1 MPKQVHRI
9 PGLVPL
15 KSGGYQARVSH
26 RGFEESQNFRTKDDA
41 LRWKRNLKT
50 DLERAPEGVT
60 RHRKKWQATAIGP
73 DGVETET
80 FRVLNDAIEWLHHAK
95 VLLARGERPI
105 SKQTETKFGDI
116 ATDWLS
122 TKQSD
127 LKSRKATYASQLRLH
142 VLPHLG
148 DMDIR
153 AISSHDLDDWVQSLE
168 SQGIG
173 EPTIR
178 GAASAVRQILA
189 YAVKKRFIS
198 KTPWVDI
205 STPSAKRP
213 TRARALTEKTW
224 LALAHACGPY
234 AALVRLLGYC
244 GLRIGEATCL
254 RKKHVDFS
262 NGVIHVVEAW
272 NYDASG
278 KRYIGPTKN
287 GEAREVPIP
296 EIFLEELRALCSPM
310 AEEDFL
316 FRGEK
321 GGPLN
326 RDQFRDKYFL
336 KAADSLGLRDTGVHM
351 LRHTCASV
359 LIRIGTPI
367 TAVSEILGHSNVE
380 VTLKNY
386 AHFYEEDS
394 FAAMAKLS
402 KHYESFTE

>member
-1 MPKQVHRI
+1 MPKQVHQI
-9 PGLVPL
+9 PGLVRL
-15 KSGGYQARVSH
+15 VSGGYQARVSH

-50 DLERAPEGVT
+50 DLERAPDGIT

-80 FRVLNDAIEWLHHAK
+80 FEILNDAIEWLHHAK

-105 SKQTETKFGDI
+105 SKKTETKFEDI
-116 ATDWLS
+116 AADWLS
-122 TKQSD
+122 NRQSD

-153 AISSHDLDDWVQSLE
+153 AISSHDLDDWVQLL
-168 SQGIG
+168 QLHQVGK
-173 EPTIR
+173 PTIR
-178 GAASAVRQILA
+178 GAASAVKQILE
-189 YAVKKRFIS
+189 YAVKKRLIS
-198 KTPWVDI
+198 KTPWIDI
-205 STPSAKRP
+205 STPSVKRAKR
-213 TRARALTEKTW
+213 AYALKESTW
-224 LALAHACGPY
+224 LALAEACGPY
-234 AALVRLLGYC
+234 GTLVKLLGYC

-254 RKKHVDFS
+254 RKRHLDFS
-262 NGVIHVVEAW
+262 NGAIYVEEAW

-278 KRYIGPTKN
+278 KRYLGTSKN
-287 GEAREVPIP
+287 SETRTVPIP
-296 EIFLEELRALCSPM
+296 EIFIDELKAHCASLGDEE
-310 AEEDFL
+310 FI
-316 FRGEK
+316 FRGER

-326 RDQFRDKYFL
+326 RDQFRRKWFHP
-336 KAADSLGLRDTGVHM
+336 AASSLGLKDAKIHM

-367 TAVSEILGHSNVE
+367 TTVSEILGHSDVE
-380 VTLKNY
+380 VTLNTY

-394 FAAMAKLS
+394 FAAMSKLS